1 MRGFTSLRELR
12 VGAPGMTQEWRP
24 ILEEL
29 VRILEALY
37 NPNALRVAAVVVK
50 NSNARSTRREFLSS
64 LSILEEARVLK
75 ALTGLRAI
83 RFEVTET
90 ARGENDEVWWQ
101 QKLEEHMPRMRR
113 VVSIVAE
120 VTGIG
125 QYVHGQSD
133 ASSHHFRRY
142 RDDVGRGVWE
152 ARVNG
157 GYGATWKNC
166 RECPAVELTAW
177 RLRCYS
183 WRCHVATIEQGRD
196 FTGRL

>member
-1 MRGFTSLRELR
+1 M
-12 VGAPGMTQEWRP
+12 
-24 ILEEL
+24 
-29 VRILEALY
+29 RILEALY

-113 VVSIVAE
+113 VVSIVAQ

-133 ASSHHFRRY
+133 VTSHHFRRY
-142 RDDVGRGVWE
+142 HDHVGRGVWR
-152 ARVNG
+152 ARVNE
-157 GYGATWKNC
+157 GYGATWENC
-166 RECPAVELTAW
+166 RKCLAVKLT
-177 RLRCYS
+177 
-183 WRCHVATIEQGRD
+183 
-196 FTGRL
+196 TGV